1 MRNTALIVGV
11 LLLVAGGLI
20 SAGLLGFDQQE
31 TVAKIG
37 SLAIT
42 NTERRAPPP
51 LWGWG
56 LLGAGVLLVVVGLRA
71 KK

>member
-42 NTERRAPPP
+42 KTERRKPPP
-51 LWGWG
+51 LWGLG
-56 LLGAGVLLVVVGLRA
+56 LLGVGVLLVVVGLRA